1 MEITEIIGEDELK
14 KSLLTDKPVLVD
26 FYASWCAPC
35 KMQAPIIYELANDLD
50 GKIVIVKVDID
61 QNEKLAFKYG
71 VESIPT
77 MLVIK
82 SGNVKEKSV
91 GLTTKAKLSEMLIKY
106 M

>member
-1 MEITEIIGEDELK
+1 MEITEIIGTEEFEKILA
-14 KSLLTDKPVLVD
+14 SDKPVLVD

-35 KMQAPIIYELANDLD
+35 KMQAPVIYELSQDLD
-50 GKIVIVKVDID
+50 GKIIIVKADVD

-77 MLVIK
+77 LAVFKNGEI
-82 SGNVKEKSV
+82 KEKLV

-106 M
+106 L